1 VACLRE
7 HVEGSRTLRSDFE
20 QAGIRVVNLP
30 LEHRFSLGWFGPLN
44 RLLRQERPD
53 ILHSHL
59 PRADLVAA
67 IGRVLHPSSRW
78 ICSVHNIYREYWAG
92 HWTLPLLDYVW
103 RRADAVIAISGAVK
117 EWLVTQRRVPSDKII
132 ILRYGIEAEQ
142 FRRAQSDLRRAWGLP
157 QHAVVGSIGRLEPR
171 KAHECLLRAMPT
183 LLQQAPRATLLIA
196 GHDPW
201 GYGPHLQEVMES
213 LALRERARLV
223 GFQSDIPS
231 FLHALDVFAFASCSE
246 GFGQVVIEAMAAAKP
261 VVANK
266 IAPLTEIVVDGETG
280 ILVEPNNPQAFAR
293 AISWLLAHP
302 EEASRFGRQGQE
314 RVQRYFS
321 AARMSAETVSLYNTF
336 IGTSA
341 AQRAL
346 VNSLHP

>member
-1 VACLRE
+1 
-7 HVEGSRTLRSDFE
+7 
-20 QAGIRVVNLP
+20 
-30 LEHRFSLGWFGPLN
+30 
-44 RLLRQERPD
+44 
-53 ILHSHL
+53 
-59 PRADLVAA
+59 
-67 IGRVLHPSSRW
+67 
-78 ICSVHNIYREYWAG
+78 
-92 HWTLPLLDYVW
+92 
-103 RRADAVIAISGAVK
+103 
-117 EWLVTQRRVPSDKII
+117 
-132 ILRYGIEAEQ
+132 
-142 FRRAQSDLRRAWGLP
+142 
-157 QHAVVGSIGRLEPR
+157 
-171 KAHECLLRAMPT
+171 
-183 LLQQAPRATLLIA
+183 
-196 GHDPW
+196 
-201 GYGPHLQEVMES
+201 MES